1 MIILPRNGPA
11 WISKLESDQI
21 QPAGVDLTVQNIQSF
36 EKTGKLGVKSTDRV
50 IPEKNIL
57 QPNTKGFYNLSIGS
71 YVVRYRER
79 IEIPLDA
86 IGLVFP
92 RSSLLRMGATIYT
105 AVWDPGYKGQGM
117 GLLNV
122 THPIAI
128 QKGARVAQL
137 IFIRMETPSPKGY
150 QGIYHNE
157 KAEEEENK

>member
-1 MIILPRNGPA
+1 MIISPRDGPA
-11 WISKLESDQI
+11 WIKKLGQEQI

-36 EKTGKLGVKSTDRV
+36 EKIGRLSVSNTNRV
-50 IPEKNIL
+50 VPEKNIL
-57 QPNTKGFYNLSIGS
+57 QPDAEGFYHLPIGS
-71 YVVRYRER
+71 YMLRYQER

-122 THPIAI
+122 IHPVAI
-128 QKGARVAQL
+128 QKGARIAQL
-137 IFIRMETPSPKGY
+137 VLIRMETPSPEGY
-150 QGIYHNE
+150 QGVYNNE
-157 KAEEEENK
+157 KAEEEKTN